1 MKTVMVNNILSD
13 YCNIFNK
20 KIKRKSLVNLF
31 QLNETLP
38 DEKQK
43 FK

>member
-1 MKTVMVNNILSD
+1 MKKVTVNNILSD

-20 KIKRKSLVNLF
+20 KIKRKSSVNLF
-31 QLNETLP
+31 QLDEIRT